1 MSSFDYTT
9 YLSPFTWRYGSDK
22 MRQIW
27 SEIYKRKLW
36 RRVWVALAKAQHEE
50 GLITKTE
57 LDDLVKHQNEI
68 DIERAQKIEK
78 DVRHDLMAEVKTYAQ
93 QARVG
98 GGKIHLGATSMDIE
112 DNADTVRLLES
123 LIIIEG
129 KLKNLLLAF
138 SKKIDAYKGL
148 PCIGYTHLQPA
159 EPTTVG
165 YRLAFYAQDLL
176 LDKNLLNFVIGQM
189 KGKGMKGAVGTA
201 ASYTLLLDRNKETL
215 FSRKFEN
222 KETLFSRKLENKE
235 TLFSRKLE
243 NRVKV
248 EEMEKKVMSELKIDA
263 ATITNQTAPRKF
275 EFFVSCALS
284 SIAQSLYKF
293 AFDLRLMQSPGFG
306 EWQEPFGAKQVG
318 SSAMPFKKNPWKA
331 EQICSLARLVFNL
344 ANIARDNSANMLLE
358 RTLDDSANRRVF
370 IPEMFLAVDEILES
384 STKIIEGLV
393 INEKQIQRNL
403 EKFGPAAATEAI
415 LMAAV
420 KEGADRQKMHEILRE
435 LSMNTSTPL
444 TKLLLN
450 DKRIMQFLNI
460 SDIKKLLD
468 PKNHIGLA
476 VSYCEKII
484 REIEK

>member
-1 MSSFDYTT
+1 
-9 YLSPFTWRYGSDK
+9 
-22 MRQIW
+22 MRKIW
-27 SEIYKRKLW
+27 SEVYKRKLW
-36 RRVWVALAKAQHEE
+36 RKVWVALAKAQHEE
-50 GLITKTE
+50 GLVSKEE

-68 DIERAQKIEK
+68 DIERAHEIEK
-78 DVRHDLMAEVKTYAQ
+78 DIRHDLMAEVKTYAE

-112 DNADTVRLLES
+112 DNADTVRMLES
-123 LIIIEG
+123 LVILEK
-129 KLKNLLLAF
+129 KLKDLLLAL
-138 SKKIDAYKGL
+138 SKKIDIYKGT
-148 PCIGYTHLQPA
+148 PCMGYTHLQPA
-159 EPTTVG
+159 EPTTIG

-176 LDKNLLNFVIGQM
+176 LDKKLLNFVISEI

-201 ASYTLLLDRNKETL
+201 ASYVALVGAEKAA
-215 FSRKFEN
+215 
-222 KETLFSRKLENKE
+222 KLE
-235 TLFSRKLE
+235 
-243 NRVKV
+243 
-248 EEMEKKVMSELKIDA
+248 EKIMDELHIDA
-263 ATITNQTAPRKF
+263 AIVTGQTAPRKF
-275 EFFVSCALS
+275 EFFASCALS

-370 IPEMFLAVDEILES
+370 IPEMFLAIDEILQS
-384 STKIIEGLV
+384 STKIVEGLI
-393 INEKQIQRNL
+393 INEEQVEKNL
-403 EKFGPAAATEAI
+403 EKYGPFAATEAI

-420 KEGADRQKMHEILRE
+420 KNGADRQKMHEVLRE
-435 LSMNTSTPL
+435 LAMNTSSPL

-450 DKRIMQFLNI
+450 DKRIMQFLDA
-460 SDIKKLLD
+460 SQVKKLLD
-468 PKNHIGLA
+468 SKTHIGLA

-484 REIEK
+484 KEIEK